1 MPCSAADKRFES
13 LRAAREAAD
22 LTKWKDAV
30 LRDARV
36 TEKELL
42 SHNLEAAQVS
52 PELRAMV
59 AQSGK
64 QDQSEVLAQL
74 FAAKIATIEQ
84 SLAED
89 SDFHMSLTGN
99 DRLYHDEDGLAI
111 IIAVRMGSESLAPS
125 FRPRRKQ
132 APSIKHKA
140 AAELHQSSDV
150 LQHAELRA
158 ECIAEGSRASAM
170 QCS

>member
-1 MPCSAADKRFES
+1 MPCSAADKHFES

-22 LTKWKDAV
+22 LTKRKDAV

-42 SHNLEAAQVS
+42 SRNLEAAQVS

-59 AQSGK
+59 SPELRAMVA
-64 QDQSEVLAQL
+64 QSEVQVQL
-74 FAAKIATIEQ
+74 FATTIATIEQ

-89 SDFHMSLTGN
+89 SDFHMGPTGS
-99 DRLYHDEDGLAI
+99 DRLYEDGLAI
-111 IIAVRMGSESLAPS
+111 IIAVRMCSESLAPS
-125 FRPRRKQ
+125 FRPRREQ

-140 AAELHQSSDV
+140 AAGLQQSLDV
-150 LQHAELRA
+150 LQ
-158 ECIAEGSRASAM
+158 
-170 QCS
+170 